1 MTIRSAT
8 VIGVILLIAG
18 CGNKGDL
25 YLPVTASTVE
35 PFEVEPAQ
43 VEPAQ
48 VKPVEAGPI
57 EVEPTLSNEE

>member
-43 VEPAQ
+43 V
-48 VKPVEAGPI
+48 KPVEAGPI